1 MYTNELLPQCIIMG
15 ISPGQFWKMNPRL
28 LKPYQDAERLRQEI
42 LDDRMWVMGK
52 YVCEAVGVAVY
63 NNLKPKGKKTL
74 SYLDKPLLKQVKEE
88 RGEFTEEEKMQKV
101 RAIFNALQIMKV
113 NYDLEKKQKGA

>member
-1 MYTNELLPQCIIMG
+1 
-15 ISPGQFWKMNPRL
+15 MNPRL